1 MMPAKPS
8 FLLHLSGIAL
18 LALLAGACSTSDEP
32 APEAAS
38 TPPAK
43 TSLDDGTAL
52 LPVQDEDPSP
62 DAFSLSLEAR
72 ESEVTYGA
80 SPPTK
85 VWTYNGTVPGPL
97 IEAKV
102 GDRLTVKFTN
112 KLPEPTTIH
121 WHGIRLPAAM
131 DGTLA
136 MQQPIEPG
144 ASFTYEF
151 TLKDAGLFWFHPHM
165 RSDIQVQ
172 KGLYGTIRVR
182 GQAEPEADD
191 ERVLVLD
198 DVRLKADGS
207 LAEYLDDEARMMGR
221 EGNTILV
228 NGKQTPTLRFRPGAL
243 VRLRLVNT
251 ANGRFFN
258 LKLAGASFRV
268 IGTDGGLIPG
278 PHDAEQVLMS
288 PGERYD
294 LLVRMPASPG
304 TLELTSE
311 PYERGH
317 DSGKNPPLKVATF
330 SVEQEPVGRTLPLPA
345 AGPAPER
352 LPDGPA
358 DFSLNLDEKVMPD
371 GVVFTINDAV
381 FPDVPTIMTA
391 RGSTKVFEVKNK
403 SEMDHP
409 FHLHGFFFQILAR
422 NGQPEPADAL
432 LNKDTIIVPM
442 KSSLKLVARFDE
454 PGMWM
459 YHCHILEH
467 AEHGM
472 MGEIHVE

>member
-1 MMPAKPS
+1 MSLAAPACGEDRPD
-8 FLLHLSGIAL
+8 G
-18 LALLAGACSTSDEP
+18 EP
-32 APEAAS
+32 AP
-38 TPPAK
+38 TPEGPVFTAP
-43 TSLDDGTAL
+43 TDGTGPSL
-52 LPVQDEDPSP
+52 LVDEDAAPGAISV
-62 DAFSLSLEAR
+62 SLEAR
-72 ESEVTYGA
+72 EGEVTYGD

-85 VWTYNGTVPGPL
+85 VWTYNGSIPSGL
-97 IEAKV
+97 IGARV
-102 GDRLTVKFTN
+102 GDRFTARFTN

-136 MQQPIEPG
+136 MQKPIEPG

-151 TLKDAGLFWFHPHM
+151 TFKDAGLYWFHPHM

-172 KGLYGTIRVR
+172 KGLYGAILVR
-182 GQAEPEADD
+182 GPGEPEVDD
-191 ERVLVLD
+191 ERVMVLD

-221 EGNTILV
+221 EGNTILI
-228 NGKQTPTLRFRPGAL
+228 NGRVTPTLTFRPGAL

-258 LKLAGASFRV
+258 LKLGDARWRV
-268 IGTDGGLIPG
+268 IGTDGGLIPK
-278 PHDAEQVLMS
+278 PHDADRVLMS

-294 LLVRMPASPG
+294 VLVRMPTTPG
-304 TLELTSE
+304 SIDLTSE
-311 PYERGH
+311 PYARGH
-317 DSGKNPPLKVATF
+317 DSEHAGAIKVGTF
-330 SVEQEPVGRTLPLPA
+330 RVEGEPVTQALAMPE

-352 LPDGPA
+352 LPDGSL
-358 DFSLNLDEKVMPD
+358 DFSLRLNEKVLPD
-371 GVVFTINDAV
+371 GAIFTINDAV
-381 FPDVPTIMTA
+381 FPDVPMISVPNGGT
-391 RGSTKVFEVKNK
+391 RVFEVTNE

-422 NGQPEPADAL
+422 NNQPEPADAL